1 MWSLLLQTLPCLL
14 SHTSSLRNS
23 LWMEADFSVCRWGQ
37 QWCWLKKIKE
47 VELTPDEQNRPGAKL
62 APVGSSFKAR
72 AFSTQ

>member
-1 MWSLLLQTLPCLL
+1 
-14 SHTSSLRNS
+14 
-23 LWMEADFSVCRWGQ
+23 MEADFSVCRWGQ